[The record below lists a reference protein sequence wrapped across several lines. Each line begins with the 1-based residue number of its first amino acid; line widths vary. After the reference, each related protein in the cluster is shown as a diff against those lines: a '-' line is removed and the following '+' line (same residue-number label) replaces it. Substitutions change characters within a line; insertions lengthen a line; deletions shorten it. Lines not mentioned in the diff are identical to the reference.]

1 MSKKM
6 RADLLLLE
14 RGLAPSRSKAQA
26 IIMAGQAF
34 ANEQRI
40 EKPGQQL
47 PPDVALR
54 VAQRSRYVSR
64 GGDKLAGALHDLTV
78 VTSDKVCVDVG
89 ASTGGF
95 CDCLLQHGARHV
107 YAVDVGYGQLHNKL
121 RNDPRVTVRERTN
134 ARHLQRDDFDH
145 AIELVVVDASFI
157 GLDRLTPAIARV
169 LPADGE
175 LLALIKPQFEVGKHH
190 AARTKGVVRD
200 PVLRQQ
206 AIDKATAA
214 VSAAGFEV
222 IASADCQL
230 AGPKG
235 NREHFVHARRR
246 ADC

>member
-134 ARHLQRDDFDH
+134 ARHLTRP
-145 AIELVVVDASFI
+145 
-157 GLDRLTPAIARV
+157 LTRP
-169 LPADGE
+169 LPCSRY
-175 LLALIKPQFEVGKHH
+175 V
-190 AARTKGVVRD
+190 
-200 PVLRQQ
+200 
-206 AIDKATAA
+206 
-214 VSAAGFEV
+214 
-222 IASADCQL
+222 
-230 AGPKG
+230 
-235 NREHFVHARRR
+235 
-246 ADC
+246 